1 MQTLSIVI
9 PVLNEA
15 EGLQPLLAGLEPYQE
30 RGCELIFVDGGSQ
43 DATPERLQS
52 AGWTTLV
59 SPRGRAQ
66 QMNTGAQHASGAL
79 LLFLHADT
87 RLPLNADRLLA
98 EALARKPQAQWGRFD
113 VRIEGASPML
123 RVIAFFMNARSRL
136 SGIATG
142 DQAMF
147 IRKSTFTAV
156 GGFPNI
162 ALMEDIALSKR
173 MKAWGPPLCLR
184 TPVVTSGR
192 RWMEHGVWKTIFLMW
207 RLRWQYWLGADP
219 NTLARH
225 YRAQGEH

>member
-1 MQTLSIVI
+1 MNIHPVIAQVTARIEQRSRDLRADYTARMQAQTRTTPARARLSCS
-9 PVLNEA
+9 N
-15 EGLQPLLAGLEPYQE
+15 LAH
-30 RGCELIFVDGGSQ
+30 VM
-43 DATPERLQS
+43 A
-52 AGWTTLV
+52 
-59 SPRGRAQ
+59 
-66 QMNTGAQHASGAL
+66 ASGDDKPAL
-79 LLFLHADT
+79 GF
-87 RLPLNADRLLA
+87 
-98 EALARKPQAQWGRFD
+98 
-113 VRIEGASPML
+113 
-123 RVIAFFMNARSRL
+123 
-136 SGIATG
+136 
-142 DQAMF
+142 
-147 IRKSTFTAV
+147 